1 MGENVVVPEEPPET
15 QTRRLLAWLG
25 CALLAGGMPVHEVE
39 EDLREVAAG
48 LGHPRAQVACS
59 PTAVTLTLASGEP
72 ATFERVE
79 GGVRLDQL
87 AEASVLEAG
96 LRTGTISVAEA
107 LERLAR
113 LRAQPHRYPRGG
125 LLAGGILA
133 GVGIAL
139 VLAPSW
145 PSVLFAAL
153 IAPWTVL
160 LMVLARHST
169 MVRTLIPFFAAFIA
183 ALIAFLAAQ
192 QGLLESP
199 LWTLVAPIAVLLPG
213 AVIVTGLSELA
224 AGSIVAGTARLGH
237 GTTQLLLFALGLGAA
252 VALLRVPVEDLDTA
266 RPGDLGWWGPLVGVV
281 VVTVAISLME
291 SVSISMVPWLL
302 VTILATFL
310 ALTAGNAVSDAPW
323 LGAFLG
329 AAAAS
334 LTATVVEFLRPQVPR
349 VIAFLPSF
357 WLLVPGSLGLVS
369 LTRVGVEPDAVVSA
383 VGSVT
388 IVVAAIA
395 LGIIVGAALARPLR
409 SVARR
414 VGLLSLLRTRPSD
427 GRRVPTG

>member
-1 MGENVVVPEEPPET
+1 MPEEPPERR
-15 QTRRLLAWLG
+15 TRRLLAWLG

-39 EDLREVAAG
+39 EDLLEVAAH

-59 PTAVTLTLASGEP
+59 PTSTTVALASGRS

-87 AEASVLEAG
+87 AEASVLQAG
-96 LRTGTISVAEA
+96 LRTGAIPVEDA
-107 LERLAR
+107 LDRLAT

-145 PSVLFAAL
+145 ASVLFGAL

-160 LMVLARHST
+160 LMILARHSLL
-169 MVRTLIPFFAAFIA
+169 VRTLMPFFAAFIA
-183 ALIAFLAAQ
+183 ALIVFLAAQ

-199 LWTLVAPIAVLLPG
+199 LWTMVAPIAVLLPG
-213 AVIVTGLSELA
+213 AVIVTGLTELA

-252 VALLRVPVEDLDTA
+252 VVLLRVPVEDLDPA
-266 RPGDLGWWGPLVGVV
+266 RPDGLGWWGPMVGVV
-281 VVTVAISLME
+281 VVTIAISLME

-310 ALTAGNAVSDAPW
+310 ALTAGNTVSDAPW

-334 LTATVVEFLRPQVPR
+334 LVSTVVEFLRPQVPR

-369 LTRVGVEPDAVVSA
+369 LTRVEVEPEAAISA

-409 SVARR
+409 SAARR
-414 VGLLSLLRTRPSD
+414 IGLLPLLQSWQAS
-427 GRRVPTG
+427 RRRSSAG